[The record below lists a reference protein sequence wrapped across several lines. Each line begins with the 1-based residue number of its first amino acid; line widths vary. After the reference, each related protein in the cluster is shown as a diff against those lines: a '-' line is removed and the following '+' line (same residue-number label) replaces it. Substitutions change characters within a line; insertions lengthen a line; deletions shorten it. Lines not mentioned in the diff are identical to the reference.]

1 MTLGIPLGLERAE
14 RRDQEDVWTWVLQV
28 PCRPVGLYIP
38 IEFAMHA
45 TVLGMIAPRCHLL
58 VPGVIPARAFAALGG
73 AKLFSFKEDVFQPG
87 TEISLTLLVEPGH
100 AWVRNPEAA
109 LYVEVP

>member
-73 AKLFSFKEDVFQPG
+73 LARAVLQIVQLSNTAAI
-87 TEISLTLLVEPGH
+87 TEIMS
-100 AWVRNPEAA
+100 A
-109 LYVEVP
+109 LET